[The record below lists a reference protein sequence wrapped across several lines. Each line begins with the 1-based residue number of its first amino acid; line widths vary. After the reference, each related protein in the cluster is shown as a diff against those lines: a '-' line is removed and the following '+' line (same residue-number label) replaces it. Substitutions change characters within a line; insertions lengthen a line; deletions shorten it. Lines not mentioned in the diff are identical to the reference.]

1 MQKNKGFTI
10 IELLVSVAI
19 IGILAT
25 IVSVAIKSSK
35 DKSADASIKQSLREL
50 HGQAGMYQ
58 LEYGTFY
65 EVCKS
70 GREKSFYNIM
80 SYAIKSA
87 GLSSF
92 VVNEPGTLN
101 TATCNNSADGKSW
114 AAEIPLKQKNVGGN
128 GQSNMF
134 CVDSTGFSGNVSNSM
149 GESASCYKEE

>member
-1 MQKNKGFTI
+1 MNKNKGFTL

-19 IGILAT
+19 ILILTT
-25 IVSVAIKSSK
+25 IVTVAIKSSK

-58 LEYGTFY
+58 LENGDFVYICEQAG
-65 EVCKS
+65 
-70 GREKSFYNIM
+70 GEKSFFNIM

-101 TATCNNSADGKSW
+101 TATCHNTAKEW
-114 AAEIPLKQKNVGGN
+114 AVEVPLKQKNVGGN
-128 GQSNMF
+128 GKSNMF
-134 CVDSTGFSGNVSNSM
+134 CVDSTGFSGSVSNSI
-149 GESASCYKEE
+149 GESTSCYQEE